1 MAKIKSMRGEL
12 VDFDLIQIK
21 QQIAASPAPI
31 EVSDRKQFI
40 NNKLQR
46 RIKKAKDSIQ
56 SAKDLKVEVKVEEK
70 SKETTKPK
78 KIKKIQ
84 ND

>member
-1 MAKIKSMRGEL
+1 MSKIKSMRGEI

-31 EVSDRKQFI
+31 EVSERKQFI

-56 SAKDLKVEVKVEEK
+56 SAKDAKDANVEE
-70 SKETTKPK
+70 TIKPK
-78 KIKKIQ
+78 KIKK
-84 ND
+84 NTK